1 MITLTLL
8 HPIRLT
14 PIQSWEFSG
23 KSLVRVGRA
32 PDNDVILYS
41 SVVSRYHIELQRHGA
56 EWELVSLGAN
66 GTYVEGK
73 LIRQISALNNT
84 TLHLARSG
92 PKILLRLGAVDPNT
106 AGIRTISPGY
116 SRSALHSC

>member
-1 MITLTLL
+1 M

-23 KSLVRVGRA
+23 QSLVRVGRA

-41 SVVSRYHIELQRHGA
+41 SVVSRYHIELQRYSG

-73 LIRQISALNNT
+73 LIQQISALNNT

-92 PKILLRLGAVDPNT
+92 PKILLRLGAIDPNT
-106 AGIRTISPGY
+106 AGIRTISP
-116 SRSALHSC
+116 SRTESALHSC